1 MAAESFKST
10 LTLNNELLQIAILF
24 KRKKKTQTKPVE
36 TNKQTHETTM
46 TDLHVYEKYC
56 NPPGRIRTEDSMIA

>member
-36 TNKQTHETTM
+36 TNKQTHKTTM
-46 TDLHVYEKYC
+46 TDLHVY
-56 NPPGRIRTEDSMIA
+56 